1 MKFYTNVEQ
10 AGNNLLVR
18 GYEGGQAFSYKVK
31 FNPTLYLPSSNFSKW
46 RTLEGECVQPMK
58 QGTISDAK
66 ETVARYR
73 DATNMQV
80 YGNTRYLYQY
90 IAEEYPAD
98 HVMFLSLIHISEPT
112 RPS

>member
-46 RTLEGECVQPMK
+46 
-58 QGTISDAK
+58 
-66 ETVARYR
+66 
-73 DATNMQV
+73 
-80 YGNTRYLYQY
+80 
-90 IAEEYPAD
+90 
-98 HVMFLSLIHISEPT
+98 
-112 RPS
+112 

>member
-66 ETVARYR
+66 ETVARIPSPHLVNFLL
-73 DATNMQV
+73 AVMQTH
-80 YGNTRYLYQY
+80 Y
-90 IAEEYPAD
+90 
-98 HVMFLSLIHISEPT
+98 
-112 RPS
+112 